1 MEATE
6 SNFKVKLAQLQLTT
20 KRTDNIIAS
29 GKHEAI
35 QRQCQTL
42 STISNEINV
51 MRITV
56 EAEKIG
62 MKVGVEE
69 IVEWNNDIETKLDE
83 ADKEIEKARKW
94 IGDYKK
100 KAEAEAQEE
109 ELKFQE
115 KLHQTKLKYEAELQA
130 AKSTQ
135 SQHEPGESTTSAVG
149 AKLPKLVI
157 SKFNGTY
164 MDWPRFWGQF
174 TETIDKSNIAAVSK
188 FAYLRELL
196 DSKVK
201 NTIEALPFTAEG
213 YNRAKSIL
221 QEKYGKETE
230 IVKAYC
236 REILDLPTVTSANP
250 RKIADFSDKLQYCV
264 HALQTMKK
272 LDQVNGAVALTLE
285 KLPAIRGDI
294 VRTDPD
300 WECWNFAQL
309 SEAIRLW
316 TRRNPVESKQEHEPV
331 ERRHEK
337 PRKLFHAQGK
347 QEKPR
352 ACVYCDDPAHK
363 TVNCTKVT
371 SLPER
376 RQILIRKRLCF
387 NCAAG
392 MHKSVTCPSKASCQH
407 CHLRHHSSL
416 HDSETDVKLPNGKNV
431 AMTSSSNDKKE
442 GIFPVVVVD
451 VNGIRC
457 RALIDSGSGSSY
469 VSTKLIQLLGA
480 KPTETQTR
488 TVDMLMA
495 SKVTQL
501 EIYDLEFR
509 SVNDQFVLPV
519 RATKVNKAELLTMEN
534 PKYGELIDNY
544 PHLKGVSVND
554 DYTKPVLP
562 IHVVLGG
569 VEYAKIKTQTKPR
582 IGQQNEPVAELT
594 KFGWFVMSPGTEIEK
609 STMMLTQA
617 SQRDYEDLCRLD
629 VLGLADAPEHDQNT
643 VHAEFKEQLERS
655 PEGWYETGLPWK
667 SNHPELLDN
676 KQGSLN
682 RLENLSRR
690 LERKGQTSEYDGI
703 IKEQIEMN
711 IVERAPEKVSG
722 KEFYIPHKPVVRET
736 AATTKMRVV
745 YDASAHPTPDSVSL
759 SECLNPGPPLQNKL
773 WDVLV
778 RQRAFPV
785 AVNADLRRAFLQI
798 RVKEADRDA
807 LRFHWRSSAEEEVE
821 TWRFTRVLF
830 GLAPSP
836 FLLNGVLEAHLDAWE
851 ERQPDVVAELRKSLY
866 VDDVISGNQTVEQA
880 QRTKQVAIE
889 IMSHATF
896 ELHKWNSNEPQLED
910 NDNRTSDS
918 DEQFFAKQQ
927 LNVKP
932 TESKMLGLKWDKHQD
947 TLAVMIPTE
956 QAKPTKRGILGKLAS
971 IYDPLGLIAPLTLT
985 GKQIYRDVCEAKKP
999 WDALLNN
1006 EHLKRW
1012 RRWELQLPSEQQV
1025 PRPIVHYREKVQ
1037 EVELHSF
1044 GDASISGV
1052 GAAVYAVV
1060 RQESGTTQRLVAA
1073 KGRLAKQN
1081 LTIPRLELVGAH
1093 MATNLLINVRNAY
1106 DNLPPPM
1113 LYGWLDSTVALH
1125 WIKGNGQYKQF
1136 VANRVAKIRLH
1147 KDIEWRYVPT
1157 DNNPADLASR
1167 GAQVEESQLWW
1178 TGPEWL
1184 CDHDKWPKNPVTKN
1198 SPASEA
1204 EMKMNQACKTHREV
1218 LNIAQDQPKPEP
1230 NVFDNLLER
1239 HDLRRALR
1247 IQAWVLRFTTNRHR
1261 KGPLTSEDL
1270 QEVRHWWIKRGQTRG

>member
-6 SNFKVKLAQLQLTT
+6 SNLKVKLAQLQLTT

-83 ADKEIEKARKW
+83 ADKEIEKAHKW

-201 NTIEALPFTAEG
+201 TTIEALPFTAEG

-236 REILDLPTVTSANP
+236 REILDLLTVTSANP
-250 RKIADFSDKLQYCV
+250 RKIADFSDKLQYCI
-264 HALQTMKK
+264 HALQAMKK

-331 ERRHEK
+331 ERRHKK

-347 QEKPR
+347 QEKPH

-363 TVNCTKVT
+363 AVNCTKVT

-387 NCAAG
+387 NCVAG

-431 AMTSSSNDKKE
+431 AMTSSNDKKE

-501 EIYDLEFR
+501 EIYDLEFH
-509 SVNDQFVLPV
+509 SVDDQFVLPV
-519 RATKVNKAELLTMEN
+519 RATKVNKAELLTIEN
-534 PKYGELIDNY
+534 PKYGELIGNY

-554 DYTKPVLP
+554 DYTKPILL
-562 IHVVLGG
+562 IHVVLGSG
-569 VEYAKIKTQTKPR
+569 EYAKIKTQTKPR

-617 SQRDYEDLCRLD
+617 SQGDYEDLCRLD

-643 VHAEFKEQLERS
+643 VHAEFKEQLGRS

-667 SNHPELLDN
+667 SNHPELLNN

-682 RLENLSRR
+682 HLENLSRR

-722 KEFYIPHKPVVRET
+722 KEFYIPHKPVVREI

-759 SECLNPGPPLQNKL
+759 NKCLNPGPPLQNKL

-807 LRFHWRSSAEEEVE
+807 PRFHCRSSAEEEVE
-821 TWRFTRVLF
+821 TWQFTRVLF

-889 IMSHATF
+889 IRAIH
-896 ELHKWNSNEPQLED
+896 
-910 NDNRTSDS
+910 
-918 DEQFFAKQQ
+918 
-927 LNVKP
+927 
-932 TESKMLGLKWDKHQD
+932 
-947 TLAVMIPTE
+947 
-956 QAKPTKRGILGKLAS
+956 
-971 IYDPLGLIAPLTLT
+971 
-985 GKQIYRDVCEAKKP
+985 
-999 WDALLNN
+999 
-1006 EHLKRW
+1006 
-1012 RRWELQLPSEQQV
+1012 
-1025 PRPIVHYREKVQ
+1025 
-1037 EVELHSF
+1037 
-1044 GDASISGV
+1044 
-1052 GAAVYAVV
+1052 
-1060 RQESGTTQRLVAA
+1060 
-1073 KGRLAKQN
+1073 
-1081 LTIPRLELVGAH
+1081 LELVPNMETNSFLLCLKCFIARRGRPRVIYSDNGSQFVKAAAWLKQVRKDKKLQGYLESQDIQWKFNLSRAPWWGGQFERLIGVVKQALYKNIGGATLKWH
-1093 MATNLLINVRNAY
+1093 ELSEVILDIEIQVNRRPLSYMEDDVEMATLTPSTFLFQRPSLLPDSEPWREEDKGLRKRAKFLKSCKDALWARWYREYLAALRERHNLATGARGHVSVGDVVIVKTDSRN
-1106 DNLPPPM
+1106 
-1113 LYGWLDSTVALH
+1113 
-1125 WIKGNGQYKQF
+1125 
-1136 VANRVAKIRLH
+1136 
-1147 KDIEWRYVPT
+1147 
-1157 DNNPADLASR
+1157 R
-1167 GAQVEESQLWW
+1167 G
-1178 TGPEWL
+1178 
-1184 CDHDKWPKNPVTKN
+1184 KWPLAIVSDVYPGRDGNIRAVQLRTGKGMLERPIQHLYPLELYCDMVR
-1198 SPASEA
+1198 PEA
-1204 EMKMNQACKTHREV
+1204 EQT
-1218 LNIAQDQPKPEP
+1218 LNPEAR
-1230 NVFDNLLER
+1230 VFR
-1239 HDLRRALR
+1239 PRRAAAVAAAER
-1247 IQAWVLRFTTNRHR
+1247 IKAIA
-1261 KGPLTSEDL
+1261 E
-1270 QEVRHWWIKRGQTRG
+1270 E

>member
-6 SNFKVKLAQLQLTT
+6 SNLKVKLAQLQLTT

-201 NTIEALPFTAEG
+201 TTIEALPFTAEG
-213 YNRAKSIL
+213 YNQAKSIL

-236 REILDLPTVTSANP
+236 REILDLLTVTSANP

-347 QEKPR
+347 QEKPH

-363 TVNCTKVT
+363 AVNCTKVT

-387 NCAAG
+387 NCVAG

-431 AMTSSSNDKKE
+431 AMTSSNDKKE

-469 VSTKLIQLLGA
+469 ISTKLIQLLGA

-501 EIYDLEFR
+501 EIYDLEFH

-519 RATKVNKAELLTMEN
+519 RATKVNKAELLTIEN
-534 PKYGELIDNY
+534 PKYGELIGNY

-554 DYTKPVLP
+554 DYTKPILL
-562 IHVVLGG
+562 IHVVLGSG
-569 VEYAKIKTQTKPR
+569 EYAKIKTQTKPR

-617 SQRDYEDLCRLD
+617 SQGDYEDLCRLD

-667 SNHPELLDN
+667 SNHPELLNN

-682 RLENLSRR
+682 HLENLSRR

-722 KEFYIPHKPVVRET
+722 KEFYIPHKPVVREI

-759 SECLNPGPPLQNKL
+759 NKCLNPGPPLQNKL

-807 LRFHWRSSAEEEVE
+807 PRFHWRSSAEEEVE
-821 TWRFTRVLF
+821 TWQFTRVLF

-866 VDDVISGNQTVEQA
+866 VDDVISRNQTVEQA

-889 IMSHATF
+889 IRAIH
-896 ELHKWNSNEPQLED
+896 
-910 NDNRTSDS
+910 
-918 DEQFFAKQQ
+918 
-927 LNVKP
+927 
-932 TESKMLGLKWDKHQD
+932 
-947 TLAVMIPTE
+947 
-956 QAKPTKRGILGKLAS
+956 
-971 IYDPLGLIAPLTLT
+971 
-985 GKQIYRDVCEAKKP
+985 
-999 WDALLNN
+999 
-1006 EHLKRW
+1006 
-1012 RRWELQLPSEQQV
+1012 
-1025 PRPIVHYREKVQ
+1025 
-1037 EVELHSF
+1037 
-1044 GDASISGV
+1044 
-1052 GAAVYAVV
+1052 
-1060 RQESGTTQRLVAA
+1060 
-1073 KGRLAKQN
+1073 
-1081 LTIPRLELVGAH
+1081 LELVPNMETNSFLLCLKCFIARRGRPRVIYSDNGSQFVKAAAWLKQVRKDEKLQGYLESQDIQWKFNLSRAPWWGGQFERLIGVVKQALYKNIGGATLKWH
-1093 MATNLLINVRNAY
+1093 ELSEVILDIEIQVNRRPLSYMEDDVEMATLTPSTFLFQRPSLLPDSEPWREEDKGLRKRAKFLKSCKDALWARWYREYLAALRERHNLATGARGHVSVGDVVIIKTDSRN
-1106 DNLPPPM
+1106 
-1113 LYGWLDSTVALH
+1113 
-1125 WIKGNGQYKQF
+1125 
-1136 VANRVAKIRLH
+1136 
-1147 KDIEWRYVPT
+1147 
-1157 DNNPADLASR
+1157 R
-1167 GAQVEESQLWW
+1167 G
-1178 TGPEWL
+1178 
-1184 CDHDKWPKNPVTKN
+1184 KWPLAIVSDVYP
-1198 SPASEA
+1198 
-1204 EMKMNQACKTHREV
+1204 RRDG
-1218 LNIAQDQPKPEP
+1218 NIRAVQLQTGKGM
-1230 NVFDNLLER
+1230 LE
-1239 HDLRRALR
+1239 
-1247 IQAWVLRFTTNRHR
+1247 
-1261 KGPLTSEDL
+1261 
-1270 QEVRHWWIKRGQTRG
+1270 